1 MTETP
6 SFADLGAPRQIVD
19 VLAKRGIT
27 EPFPIQAAVL
37 QDALAGR
44 DILGRAPTGSGKT
57 LAFGIPVVARMDKG
71 SRRLPTALVLSPTR
85 ELAEQIAAELG
96 PLAGAM
102 GHRAVAIYGGVG
114 YNPQRKALDGGAS
127 LVVACPGRLED
138 LLEMGALSLENVE
151 SVVVDEADR
160 MADMGFLPAVRRIV
174 GATDPNRHLQLFSA
188 TLEGPVAKLTRDFQQ
203 DPARHE
209 VGSSEPDMTLAHHL
223 FWDIDR
229 TERVADTAQFIDAV
243 GSTIVFTRT
252 RHGAD
257 RLARQVGK
265 YGIQAAPIH
274 GGRSQSQ
281 RNRALKAFSDGKV
294 QALIATD
301 VAARGIHVDDV
312 GAVVHFDPPEDAA
325 TYVHRSGR
333 TARAGASGVVLSLVQ
348 RDQAKDNRKM
358 QKSLG
363 LPIGVVSPDMAE
375 VRRIHG
381 DSSSKSSSKSK
392 VAGAVSQDRN
402 PSHDRN
408 THDGSSAQDRSAKK
422 HRPQNKRDG
431 AGEHKRSES
440 GSHEP
445 KRRDSRPTGS
455 GAEDEAND
463 FRPTESKR
471 GHRGS
476 KSGSGGDG
484 ELTGTVVHYSRRKG
498 FGFIKVKGRKDLFVH
513 NSAVGTDSEAEKV
526 LAKGNQVA
534 FVITKGQKGPVA
546 SNVRALSPIS

>member
-1 MTETP
+1 MSETP

-19 VLAKRGIT
+19 ALAKRGIT

-37 QDALAGR
+37 KDALAGR

-57 LAFGIPVVARMDKG
+57 LAFGIPMVARMDKG

-85 ELAEQIAAELG
+85 ELAEQIADELG

-138 LLEMGALSLENVE
+138 LLEMGALSLDNVE

-174 GATDPNRHLQLFSA
+174 GATAADRHLQLFSA
-188 TLEGPVAKLTRDFQQ
+188 TLEGPVAKLTRDFQR

-265 YGIQAAPIH
+265 FGIQAAPIH

-348 RDQAKDNRKM
+348 RDAAKDNRKM
-358 QKSLG
+358 QKQLG
-363 LPIGVVSPDMAE
+363 LPVGVSSPDMAE

-381 DSSSKSSSKSK
+381 EASSSSTSTKARPANSNGVGSNGSRDERNDKSRVPSSGSS
-392 VAGAVSQDRN
+392 ASQDR
-402 PSHDRN
+402 
-408 THDGSSAQDRSAKK
+408 SSKK
-422 HRPQNKRDG
+422 HRPQNKRDNG
-431 AGEHKRSES
+431 GEHQRSDS
-440 GSHEP
+440 GRREP
-445 KRRDSRPTGS
+445 KRGDAKSSNHKTP
-455 GAEDEAND
+455 D
-463 FRPTESKR
+463 SKR
-471 GHRGS
+471 GRRDA
-476 KSGSGGDG
+476 KSSVDSGG

-513 NSAVGTDSEAEKV
+513 NSAVGTDAEAEKV

-534 FVITKGQKGPVA
+534 FVIAKGQKGPVA
-546 SNVRALSPIS
+546 SEVRALSPIS

>member
-1 MTETP
+1 MSETP

-19 VLAKRGIT
+19 ALAQRGIT

-37 QDALAGR
+37 ADAMSGR

-57 LAFGIPVVARMDKG
+57 LAFGIPLVARIEKG
-71 SRRLPTALVLSPTR
+71 TRRRPTGLVLSPTR
-85 ELAEQIAAELG
+85 ELAEQIAAELA
-96 PLAGAM
+96 PLARSM
-102 GHRAVAIYGGVG
+102 GHRVVAVYGGVG

-138 LLEMGALSLENVE
+138 LLEMGALTLDDVE

-174 GATDPNRHLQLFSA
+174 GSTAPGRHLQLFSA
-188 TLEGPVAKLTRDFQQ
+188 TLEGPVAKLTRDFQH

-209 VGSSEPDMTLAHHL
+209 VGSTEPDMTLAHHL
-223 FWDIDR
+223 FWEIER
-229 TERVADTAQFIDAV
+229 TDRVADTAQFIDAV

-257 RLARQVGK
+257 RLARQMGK
-265 YGIQAAPIH
+265 FGIEAAPIH

-281 RNRALKAFSDGKV
+281 RNRALKAFADGKV

-333 TARAGASGVVLSLVQ
+333 TARAGASGVVLSLVLP
-348 RDQAKDNRKM
+348 DGAKDNRRM
-358 QKSLG
+358 QKALG
-363 LPIGVVSPDMAE
+363 LPVGIQAPDMGE

-381 DSSSKSSSKSK
+381 GLPTPDRSRT
-392 VAGAVSQDRN
+392 AGN
-402 PSHDRN
+402 
-408 THDGSSAQDRSAKK
+408 DGSSPAGGSKGARSRKNRTNEESRK
-422 HRPQNKRDG
+422 HRPRSGRGRDDG
-431 AGEHKRSES
+431 RHAES
-440 GSHEP
+440 G
-445 KRRDSRPTGS
+445 RRGSTHGDRRPEEARGDSRVSTSTRNSGTG
-455 GAEDEAND
+455 AA
-463 FRPTESKR
+463 
-471 GHRGS
+471 
-476 KSGSGGDG
+476 GD

-513 NSAVGTDSEAEKV
+513 NSAVGSDNDAAKV

-546 SNVRALSPIS
+546 SNVRALTPIGN